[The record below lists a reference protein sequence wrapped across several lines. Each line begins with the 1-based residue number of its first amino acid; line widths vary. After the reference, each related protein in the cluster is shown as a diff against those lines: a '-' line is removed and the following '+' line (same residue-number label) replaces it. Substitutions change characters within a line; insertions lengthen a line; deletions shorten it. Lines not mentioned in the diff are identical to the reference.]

1 MKIGRMYPLIVF
13 FGFFSSPVGVGAFDD
28 PKKTNKQTDRRGRR
42 SLQGFVIP
50 PVCLLWFLF
59 FSVGVGAFD
68 DPKKPSKQTDRRGR
82 LSLQGFVIPTCLLS
96 LDPFLL
102 P

>member
-1 MKIGRMYPLIVF
+1 MIVDLFKQGFCLNGIALFFYCQGFVQSALGQQLQLKSFGSVYFKGRYLVQIPNACLVNDVL
-13 FGFFSSPVGVGAFDD
+13 GD
-28 PKKTNKQTDRRGRR
+28 PKKTIKQTD
-42 SLQGFVIP
+42 S
-50 PVCLLWFLF
+50 
-59 FSVGVGAFD
+59 
-68 DPKKPSKQTDRRGR
+68 RGR